1 MLPALS
7 RAESS
12 RKDRSEQNQFFP
24 GHLNKVRNI
33 PVQSEEPGSQPWM
46 HRATG
51 SPEQWQA
58 VTSPSLSPLL
68 QLMEAIQKQEEIN
81 FRLQDYI
88 DRIIVAI
95 METNPSILEVK

>member
-1 MLPALS
+1 MQGLGSLGASVGENPWRGGGGKEGGNFCLMSAPGQGTLLLSQGSGDCFSLPL
-7 RAESS
+7 
-12 RKDRSEQNQFFP
+12 
-24 GHLNKVRNI
+24 
-33 PVQSEEPGSQPWM
+33 
-46 HRATG
+46 
-51 SPEQWQA
+51 
-58 VTSPSLSPLL
+58 SPS

>member
-1 MLPALS
+1 MAALPVPWGRGLS
-7 RAESS
+7 VP
-12 RKDRSEQNQFFP
+12 FC
-24 GHLNKVRNI
+24 
-33 PVQSEEPGSQPWM
+33 
-46 HRATG
+46 
-51 SPEQWQA
+51 
-58 VTSPSLSPLL
+58 PLL

>member
-1 MLPALS
+1 ML
-7 RAESS
+7 
-12 RKDRSEQNQFFP
+12 RSIP
-24 GHLNKVRNI
+24 G
-33 PVQSEEPGSQPWM
+33 QSEEGGKPPWVPRAARSRSAVPGQ
-46 HRATG
+46 R
-51 SPEQWQA
+51 
-58 VTSPSLSPLL
+58 SLPFSLPL

>member
-1 MLPALS
+1 MDAQSHGEPWAVSGSDVSLPFL
-7 RAESS
+7 
-12 RKDRSEQNQFFP
+12 
-24 GHLNKVRNI
+24 
-33 PVQSEEPGSQPWM
+33 
-46 HRATG
+46 
-51 SPEQWQA
+51 
-58 VTSPSLSPLL
+58 PLV

>member
-1 MLPALS
+1 MGAQSHGKPSAGSGSDLSLPFL
-7 RAESS
+7 
-12 RKDRSEQNQFFP
+12 
-24 GHLNKVRNI
+24 
-33 PVQSEEPGSQPWM
+33 
-46 HRATG
+46 
-51 SPEQWQA
+51 
-58 VTSPSLSPLL
+58 PLL

>member
-1 MLPALS
+1 MDAQSHRKPSARSGSDLSLP
-7 RAESS
+7 
-12 RKDRSEQNQFFP
+12 F
-24 GHLNKVRNI
+24 V
-33 PVQSEEPGSQPWM
+33 
-46 HRATG
+46 
-51 SPEQWQA
+51 
-58 VTSPSLSPLL
+58 PLL

>member
-1 MLPALS
+1 MPRAARSRSAAPGQRSLP
-7 RAESS
+7 
-12 RKDRSEQNQFFP
+12 F
-24 GHLNKVRNI
+24 
-33 PVQSEEPGSQPWM
+33 
-46 HRATG
+46 
-51 SPEQWQA
+51 
-58 VTSPSLSPLL
+58 SLPL

>member
-1 MLPALS
+1 MDAQRHGKPWAVSGSDLS
-7 RAESS
+7 
-12 RKDRSEQNQFFP
+12 
-24 GHLNKVRNI
+24 L
-33 PVQSEEPGSQPWM
+33 
-46 HRATG
+46 
-51 SPEQWQA
+51 
-58 VTSPSLSPLL
+58 LSL